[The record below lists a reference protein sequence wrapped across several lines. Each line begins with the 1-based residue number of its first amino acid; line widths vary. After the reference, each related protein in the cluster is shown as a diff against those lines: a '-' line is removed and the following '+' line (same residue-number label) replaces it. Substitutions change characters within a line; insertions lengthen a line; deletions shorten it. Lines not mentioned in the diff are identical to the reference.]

1 MKDVTQIHS
10 FYCQWFLVQVCCSY
24 ALLLLLMITRENEKS
39 GFVIKK
45 RKILNLT
52 NNWMISFRLSQC
64 RNGIQSLNLRVVT
77 KNMNICICEMSQ
89 TV

>member
-1 MKDVTQIHS
+1 MKDATQIRS
-10 FYCQWFLVQVCCSY
+10 LYCQWFLVQVGCRY
-24 ALLLLLMITRENEKS
+24 ALLLLLMITRENKKS

-45 RKILNLT
+45 RFFLNLT
-52 NNWMISFRLSQC
+52 HDWMISFRLSQC

-77 KNMNICICEMSQ
+77 KNMNICTCEISQ